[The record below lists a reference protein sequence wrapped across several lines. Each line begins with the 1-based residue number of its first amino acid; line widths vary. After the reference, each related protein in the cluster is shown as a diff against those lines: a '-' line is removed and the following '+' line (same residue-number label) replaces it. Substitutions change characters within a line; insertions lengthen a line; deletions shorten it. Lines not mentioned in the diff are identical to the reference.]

1 MNSTLKRILVP
12 TDFSELSLDALDGAA
27 FIAKSTGAEITLLHV
42 FENSSFNSSIEKAL
56 SFNRNRDTL
65 LQTAVDEKLAEI
77 ADNITRKTG
86 VNVQTMK
93 TSGRI
98 HHEIAEV
105 AKKVHADI
113 IVMGTHG
120 VSGFDKFL
128 LGTNANRVLSASES
142 PVITFTEN
150 PQNEGLNKILLPL
163 DLTSETR
170 EKVGKAIELAKIF
183 NATIDVI
190 SVLDTDDEFIV
201 NKLTRQIKQ
210 VEQYISESGVK
221 CSAAMIQGSNIAKAV
236 VDYAVK
242 HKADLIMIMTQEEK
256 GLADL
261 FLGSSAQKMINNSPI
276 PVLSIRPSKKKDTST
291 FRPY

>member
-1 MNSTLKRILVP
+1 MKSTLKKILVP
-12 TDFSELSLDALDGAA
+12 TDFSDLSLDSLDGAT
-27 FIAKSTGAEITLLHV
+27 FIARSVGAEIILLHV

-65 LQTAVDEKLAEI
+65 IQTAVDEKLAEI
-77 ADNITRKTG
+77 AENIKRKAG
-86 VNVQTMK
+86 VPVTTMK
-93 TSGRI
+93 TSGKI
-98 HHEIAEV
+98 HQEIGAV
-105 AKKVHADI
+105 AKKIKADI

-128 LGTNANRVLSASES
+128 LGTNANRVVSASEC

-150 PQNEGLNKILLPL
+150 PPNEGLNKIVLPL

-170 EKVGKAIELAKIF
+170 EKVGKAIELAKLF

-190 SVLDTDDEFIV
+190 SVLDTKDEFIV
-201 NKLTRQIKQ
+201 NKLTRQLNQ
-210 VEQYISESGVK
+210 VESYIRESGVTCK
-221 CSAAMIQGSNIAKAV
+221 AAMLHGNIAKTV
-236 VDYAVK
+236 IDYAVK
-242 HKADLIMIMTQEEK
+242 NKADLIMIMTQEEM
-256 GLADL
+256 GLADI

-276 PVLSIRPSKKKDTST
+276 PVFSIRPTKKKDTST